1 MKKKIFIVLVLVFL
15 IVLTTVTVCWAAFQR
30 YTTTLSVS
38 PISSHWGADRQ
49 FDYPNIWTQ
58 TYVDEFTYGS
68 SAAEVDWSVV
78 KSNTFLGIRWDY
90 EVLEKLEEMYVL
102 GWNQA
107 MFYGKGNGERSF
119 VVKTYYEGFN
129 ASTVYLNS
137 MD

>member
-1 MKKKIFIVLVLVFL
+1 MNKKISVVFVIVVFI
-15 IVLTTVTVCWAAFQR
+15 ILTTVAVCFAATQR

-38 PISSHWGADRQ
+38 PNSSHWGIDRQ
-49 FDYPNIWTQ
+49 FNYPNIWTQ

-68 SAAEVDWSVV
+68 QTAEVDWSIV

-90 EVLEKLEEMYVL
+90 EVLQKLEEMYVL

-107 MFYGKGNGERSF
+107 MFEGKGNGERSF